1 MKISEIRALN
11 TDEIAGRLEDTREE
25 LFKLRFQYAT
35 GQLTNM
41 TRLSTARRTIARL
54 MTVLREREL
63 AAQILAE
70 RSAPAGEA

>member
-1 MKISEIRALN
+1 MKVIEIRALN
-11 TDEIAGRLEDTREE
+11 TDEIEGRLEDTREE

-54 MTVLREREL
+54 MTVLREWEL